1 MILTP
6 VSPAG
11 KVAVGLPLEKQRRE
25 GGPPWLCSP
34 RGAGTAARG
43 PFFPSGKSNRER
55 NRGTSEAEGGGT
67 KGSQRAGPERP
78 AREPNYKRSN
88 AFAIIAE
95 SLLN

>member
-6 VSPAG
+6 VSPAER
-11 KVAVGLPLEKQRRE
+11 VAVGLPLEKQRRE
-25 GGPPWLCSP
+25 GDPPSLCSP

-43 PFFPSGKSNRER
+43 PFCSSGKSNGER
-55 NRGTSEAEGGGT
+55 NRGTHEAEGGGT

-78 AREPNYKRSN
+78 ARGPNYKRSDV
-88 AFAIIAE
+88 FAIIAE